1 MNSIKNSWLRL
12 WILMILMTLITMVFS
27 LGVIHYLVY
36 KSKKKDLK
44 DLSINQQNIIRSIY
58 LETNDKNKTLDILQ
72 EYFKNNPTF
81 GKTGEYLISVRNN
94 DSIKYLVNV
103 RHPTIEGFNSVAYNS
118 EYAEPMKY
126 ALDGNTGII
135 IGHDYRNINVLAYCT
150 YLPEFEWGL
159 VTKMDIS
166 EVNVPFYR
174 AGLFTLAVTLILLL
188 IGTYVFNKEFSPVL
202 KKIIK
207 SETRYRNLFEYS
219 AVPIWEINGF
229 RLKEYFDKLRIS
241 GITDFDTYFEVR
253 KEEVRD
259 LISMIEIIGINHKSV
274 IYSDDDGMDQRLK
287 DLLGYFNN
295 DTLDVFRKVFIALTE
310 GINQYV
316 TEINFTISGEIR
328 NYLAHVSVMPD
339 HENDLSDIIISF
351 VDITKHKE
359 SEALLLK
366 NEARLKRSQEI
377 AHLGSWELDLINNQ
391 LTWTDEVYRIFGL
404 IPGEFAATYEAFL
417 EAVHPEDRSIVDNAY
432 TQSIQKNLK
441 TYEIE
446 HRIIRKK
453 TGEVR
458 FVHEKCEHFRD
469 ETGKVI
475 RSVGMV
481 HDITDREKTE
491 KDLKDSKVKLN
502 LALENGKIGIWEWN
516 LVTNEML
523 WDERME
529 KMFGLKPGTFD
540 KTYTA
545 FENLINEEDISHIQK
560 AVRNVLDN
568 GTPYETVFRTKSK
581 KGKTKFISSKALLH
595 KDNNGNPDILT
606 GVCFDVTGLQEG
618 TEKLVSKLN
627 EELLRSNKE
636 LERFAYITSHDLQE
650 PLRMVTSFTQL
661 LSKNYGD
668 KLDNNAREYIDFA
681 VDGAKRMYELLN
693 GLLDYSRVHSKGKEF
708 NHVDLTSILEI
719 TLKNLSLKIEERK
732 AVISADSLPTIIAD
746 EGQMIHLFQNLISNS
761 IKFST
766 ESPRIHISSKS
777 EEDFYVISVRDEGMG
792 IEPQYFGKIFH
803 IFQRLMPKD
812 EYEGTG
818 IGLAICKR
826 IVERHGGRIW
836 VESEIGKGSTF
847 SFTIPNR
854 DIPNNMS

>member
-1 MNSIKNSWLRL
+1 MNSVKNSWLRL
-12 WILMILMTLITMVFS
+12 WILMILMTLVTMVFS

-36 KSKKKDLK
+36 KSKKKDLQ
-44 DLSINQQNIIRSIY
+44 DLSINQQNIIRSIF
-58 LETNDKNKTLDILQ
+58 LETNDKNKTIDILQ

-81 GKTGEYLISVRNN
+81 GNTGEYLIAVLNK
-94 DSIKYLVNV
+94 DSIKYLVDFRYPKFKN
-103 RHPTIEGFNSVAYNS
+103 FNSVAYNS

-126 ALDGNTGII
+126 ALAGNSGIMS
-135 IGHDYRNINVLAYCT
+135 GRDYRNIKVLAYCT
-150 YLPEFEWGL
+150 YLQEFEWGL

-174 AGLFTLAVTLILLL
+174 AGLFTLTVTLILIL
-188 IGTYVFNKEFSPVL
+188 IGSYVFNKEFSPVL

-219 AVPIWEINGF
+219 AVPIWEINAF
-229 RLKEYFDKLRIS
+229 RVKQYFDKLRSS
-241 GITDFDTYFEVR
+241 GISDFDPYFEER
-253 KEEVRD
+253 KEELRD

-274 IYSDDDGMDQRLK
+274 IYSDDDSMDQILK
-287 DLLGYFNN
+287 NLLGYFNN
-295 DTLDVFRKVFIALTE
+295 DTLEVFRKVFTSLTE
-310 GINQYV
+310 GINQYI

-328 NYLAHVSVMPD
+328 SYLAHISVMPG
-339 HENDLSDIIISF
+339 HESDLSDIIISF

-377 AHLGSWELDLINNQ
+377 AHLGSWELDLTSNQ

-404 IPGEFAATYEAFL
+404 TPGEFEATYEAFL
-417 EAVHPEDRSIVDNAY
+417 EAIHPEDRSMVDNAY
-432 TQSIQKNLK
+432 SQSIQDNLK
-441 TYEIE
+441 TYDIE
-446 HRIIRKK
+446 HKIIRRK

-469 ETGKVI
+469 ESGRVI
-475 RSVGMV
+475 RSIGMI

-516 LVTNEML
+516 LVTDEMF

-529 KMFGLKPGTFD
+529 NMFGLKPGKFG

-560 AVRNVLDN
+560 AIRNSLDN
-568 GTPYETVFRTKSK
+568 GSPYQTVFRTKSK
-581 KGKTKFISSKALLH
+581 NGKTKFISSKALVH
-595 KDNNGNPDILT
+595 RNNDGNPDILT

-618 TEKLVSKLN
+618 TEKLVTKLN

-650 PLRMVTSFTQL
+650 PLRMITSFTQL
-661 LSKNYGD
+661 LAKQYGD
-668 KLDNNAREYIDFA
+668 KLDEKANEYIDFA
-681 VDGAKRMYELLN
+681 VNGAKRMYDLLN
-693 GLLDYSRVHSKGKEF
+693 GLLDYSRIHSKGNDF
-708 NHVDLTSILEI
+708 SHVDLMNVLEN

-732 AVISADSLPTIIAD
+732 AVIRSDELPSVIGD
-746 EGQMIHLFQNLISNS
+746 ESQMVHLFQNLISNS

-766 ESPRIHISSKS
+766 DTPRIYISSKS
-777 EEDFYVISVRDEGMG
+777 EADHYVISVKDEGIG
-792 IEPQYFGKIFH
+792 VEPQYFNKIFH
-803 IFQRLMPKD
+803 IFQRLLPN
-812 EYEGTG
+812 EFEGTG

-826 IVERHGGRIW
+826 IVERHGGIIW
-836 VESEIGKGSTF
+836 VESEFGKGSIF
-847 SFTIPNR
+847 SFTIPNNTS
-854 DIPNNMS
+854 IIAG